1 MIVSWFF
8 IFILRIT
15 IVLYCV
21 VLYNHKIGKLIIA
34 KQQYEYRKG
43 KHLG

>member
-15 IVLYCV
+15 IVLYYV
-21 VLYNHKIGKLIIA
+21 VLYNYKTEKTNYCQTII
-34 KQQYEYRKG
+34 
-43 KHLG
+43 

>member
-15 IVLYCV
+15 IVLYYV
-21 VLYNHKIGKLIIA
+21 VLYNCKTEKLIIA
-34 KQQYEYRKG
+34 KQ
-43 KHLG
+43 